1 MTHSHSVILLDNEV
15 KTKKLVSNLTDG
27 TYPDFLW
34 LKTKDIGEFSPY
46 QIEQFIEEEERHD
59 RKVLTKGSGQSLKS
73 MSSGERKK
81 ALLHYLMAQNPEVLI
96 VVNSYDSLDI
106 GSQEQLA
113 RSFQDL
119 SQKLSIIQITN
130 RVSDA
135 FPFAQHFFQF
145 KDNLLLKFKNQEGF
159 QSVPDQT
166 KFGMGQKT
174 PQPIKSIPLP
184 DEYLVEFKNVSV
196 SFRAK
201 PVLKEINWVIKRKEF
216 WQLVG
221 PNGSGKSTLL
231 NLITGDSHKGYGQDL
246 TLFGHKKGSG
256 ESVWDLKE
264 LIGYFSPAM
273 VDRFRGYHTLEQMI
287 ISGLYDSI
295 GLYTKPS
302 ETEIHK
308 ATEWLDLL
316 GLKNRKHR
324 YFHELSIGAKRL
336 VMTARALIKHP
347 PLLILDEPTVGLD
360 DSGATFFVELI
371 NTYAQGSDSAII
383 YVSHR
388 NEPNLR
394 PEKRFELQPSAT
406 GSLGVINSS

>member
-1 MTHSHSVILLDNEV
+1 MIHSHSVILLDNEV
-15 KTKKLVSNLTDG
+15 KTKKLVANLTAG

-34 LKTKDIGEFSPY
+34 LKTKGIGEFSPY
-46 QIEQFIEEEERHD
+46 QIEQFMEEEERHD
-59 RKVLTKGSGQSLKS
+59 RKMLTKGSGQSLKS

-81 ALLHYLMAQNPEVLI
+81 ALLHYLIAQNPEVLI
-96 VVNSYDSLDI
+96 VVNSYDGLDM
-106 GSQEQLA
+106 GSQEQL
-113 RSFQDL
+113 RSDFQDL
-119 SQKLSIIQITN
+119 SQKLSIIQITT
-130 RVSDA
+130 RVSDT

-145 KDNLLLKFKNQEGF
+145 KDNLLLKFKSEEGF
-159 QSVPDQT
+159 KSASEQTRLKIDQKVPL
-166 KFGMGQKT
+166 
-174 PQPIKSIPLP
+174 PIKSIPLR
-184 DEYLVEFKNVSV
+184 DECLVEFKNVSV
-196 SFRAK
+196 SFDTK
-201 PVLKEINWVIKRKEF
+201 PVLKEINWTIKRKEF

-256 ESVWDLKE
+256 ESVWELKE
-264 LIGYFSPAM
+264 FIGYFSPAM

-287 ISGLYDSI
+287 VSGLYDSI

-308 ATEWLDLL
+308 AMEWLGLL
-316 GLKNRKHR
+316 GLGNRKHC
-324 YFHELSIGAKRL
+324 YFHELSVGAKRL

-360 DSGATFFVELI
+360 DAGATFFVELI

-388 NEPNLR
+388 NEPNLK

-406 GSLGVINSS
+406 GSLGFINSS